1 MKIAPRIRM
10 AALFLILL
18 LLAAAGSMLPHD
30 DVAGHVFL
38 GRLQMLPVIAAGLL
52 AGWRGGLA
60 LGLVAAALA
69 LYLRAGF
76 PPQGTA
82 DLALWLDLLL
92 LPATGIAA
100 GTLSAWHRQR
110 SDERQRLAEQLRVAH
125 AELQENFEGMKR
137 AERLFAVGQLSAGLA
152 HEIRN
157 PLASIS
163 GAAGILRRS
172 AVSNE
177 KREEVLEIIEKESQR
192 LNAMLTSF
200 LDFARPR
207 PPRPRLTRMD
217 AVLNRVVSLASHALG
232 KRQIDIRIQ
241 VAEDDPEVLVDTE
254 QLQQVLLNMLMNA
267 IQASEDGDAVLLA
280 TRVESGRLWVDV
292 RDQGSGVKPEH
303 VDRLFDPFFT
313 TKEQGTGLGLPV
325 AHEIVRGIGGMLK
338 VTHNED
344 CGMTFSVG
352 LPLPRA
358 EHDEQQTDPAG

>member
-1 MKIAPRIRM
+1 MNAALRIRI
-10 AALFLILL
+10 AALFVVLALLSAAAFALSPAHITAQVLLGRLL
-18 LLAAAGSMLPHD
+18 LLPVILAGWFAGWRTGMVFGLLASASTLYLRASQGLNDIALWTNVALLPA
-30 DVAGHVFL
+30 VG
-38 GRLQMLPVIAAGLL
+38 IAAGLL
-52 AGWRGGLA
+52 
-60 LGLVAAALA
+60 
-69 LYLRAGF
+69 
-76 PPQGTA
+76 
-82 DLALWLDLLL
+82 
-92 LPATGIAA
+92 
-100 GTLSAWHRQR
+100 SERQR
-110 SDERQRLAEQLRVAH
+110 LLNEEPQRLAEQLRTAH

-177 KREEVLEIIEKESQR
+177 KREEVLDIIEKESQR
-192 LNAMLTSF
+192 LNAMLTNF

-207 PPRPRLTRMD
+207 PPQPRLIRVST
-217 AVLNRVVSLASHALG
+217 VLNRVISLASHSLG
-232 KRQIDIRIQ
+232 KKQIALRTQ
-241 VAEDDPEVLVDTE
+241 VQDGDPEVLVDGE

-267 IQASEDGDAVLLA
+267 IQASEDGDFVLLA
-280 TRVESGRLWVDV
+280 TRLEPGRLWVDV

-303 VDRLFDPFFT
+303 ADRLFDPFFT

-325 AHEIVRGIGGMLK
+325 AHEIVRSIGGMLK

-352 LPLPRA
+352 LPLPRI
-358 EHDEQQTDPAG
+358 EHDEQQTTPSG